1 MLDMLY
7 YLDLHVVFPNDK
19 PGDWGSH
26 LVTGGGAP
34 SHQSQGMADL
44 RCFLGNLIRFCPRK
58 GCGKGSLNAAI
69 LWVYRQPLLCREPSD
84 LKQVWGLALFI
95 VGFDRGWL
103 IGKIYPLAIKHD
115 HFF

>member
-1 MLDMLY
+1 MINP
-7 YLDLHVVFPNDK
+7 VI
-19 PGDWGSH
+19 GH
-26 LVTGGGAP
+26 LVTGGGEKRTIASKP
-34 SHQSQGMADL
+34 FGMADL

-69 LWVYRQPLLCREPSD
+69 LWVYRQPFLCREPSD
-84 LKQVWGLALFI
+84 LKQVWGLALFS